1 MNRPTK
7 TPTHH
12 RLRAYN
18 PVLRNYDGLRRS
30 LIIEES
36 VTVKPK
42 RVLILCT
49 GNSARSQMTEGLLRA
64 QCGHE
69 FEVFSAGTAPSRVNP
84 LAIEAM
90 REVGIDI
97 SAQRSKSVEE
107 FIGQAFDYVIT
118 VCDQAKESC
127 PIFPGKA
134 QCIHWSIDDP
144 AAAEG
149 DEAARLTAFRRARD
163 TLREHLQGLFGR

>member
-1 MNRPTK
+1 
-7 TPTHH
+7 
-12 RLRAYN
+12 
-18 PVLRNYDGLRRS
+18 
-30 LIIEES
+30 
-36 VTVKPK
+36 VKPK

-49 GNSARSQMTEGLLRA
+49 GNSACSQMTERLLRA

-97 SAQRSKSVEE
+97 SAQHSKSIEE

-134 QCIHWSIDDP
+134 QCNSLEH
-144 AAAEG
+144 
-149 DEAARLTAFRRARD
+149 RRPS
-163 TLREHLQGLFGR
+163 GGRGGRGRTTRSVSAGT